1 MNKSRILFLVMWL
14 LSLFGPVFVPNAGAA
29 EPDVI
34 KQYSVTVTPRSDGTL
49 DMVYVFD
56 YCATTDFPSGSAYL
70 DVGVANS
77 SFELVDY
84 NPRDWVTNAYAKT
97 DGGSWVHLEFA
108 HLPLAGECFTFDF
121 TIHQS
126 AMAHLS
132 GEEVAFQF
140 TPGWFD
146 FARIEALRITW
157 AEPNDT
163 SFVKSLDPQP
173 TSVAEGKA
181 VWETTNLAP
190 NQKFTVNLVVAK
202 SAFPD
207 LNTEAAAQP
216 VPAEGG
222 GGGDML
228 LVLCV
233 VIAVIL
239 VVIVLVAVLMSESS
253 GSYSS
258 GESIG
263 GYHGGGIYTGGSS
276 GSRSTGSSS
285 GGRTSGGGGSYSGRG
300 SSCACV
306 HSCACACACAGGGRA
321 GCSRKGFDVRRF
333 LKRTRGGRRGR
344 GWKFKTERGA

>member
-1 MNKSRILFLVMWL
+1 MNIKTVRILLSFLL
-14 LSLFGPVFVPNAGAA
+14 ILSLFGLVFVPVVQASD
-29 EPDVI
+29 PDVI

-70 DVGVANS
+70 DVGVPSS

-108 HLPLAGECFTFDF
+108 KLPMTRECFTFDF

-126 AMAHLS
+126 GMAHLS
-132 GEEVAFQF
+132 GEDVAFQF

-157 AEPNDT
+157 IVPGDVT
-163 SFVKSLDPQP
+163 LVKTLDPKP

-181 VWETTNLAP
+181 IWETANLAP
-190 NQKFTVNLVVAK
+190 NQKFTVNLVVAM
-202 SAFPD
+202 SVFPD
-207 LNTEAAAQP
+207 LDVEAATQP
-216 VPAEGG
+216 GPTTEGG
-222 GGGDML
+222 GGDWLML
-228 LVLCV
+228 LCV
-233 VIAVIL
+233 IVI
-239 VVIVLVAVLMSESS
+239 VVIVLFVLLAMLIGDSS

-258 GESIG
+258 GGSIG
-263 GYHGGGIYTGGSS
+263 SYHSSGTYSGGFGGSIGGSS
-276 GSRSTGSSS
+276 GGRSS
-285 GGRTSGGGGSYSGRG
+285 GGRSSSSGGSYSGRG

-306 HSCACACACAGGGRA
+306 SSCACACACAGGGRA
-321 GCSRKGFDVRRF
+321 GCSRKGYNVSRF
-333 LKRTRGGRRGR
+333 FRWTRVPP
-344 GWKFKTERGA
+344 EGA